1 MNIFMLSLSITLTI
15 IFDLIM
21 RNAVSSLQKAGGIY
35 SLVALSPSVGAYASG
50 RFRSNVPMRVV
61 QPTTQTNN
69 SVELETSDHCQPGIK
84 LEAERRKRKRQ
95 AVLPCL
101 TMSYEVIVGAWE
113 GKMRV
118 SVCWR
123 ELLYDDDT
131 GGRWVYDNL
140 IF

>member
-1 MNIFMLSLSITLTI
+1 
-15 IFDLIM
+15 
-21 RNAVSSLQKAGGIY
+21 
-35 SLVALSPSVGAYASG
+35 
-50 RFRSNVPMRVV
+50 MRVV

-131 GGRWVYDNL
+131 AGCWVYDNL

>member
-1 MNIFMLSLSITLTI
+1 MFSLSIKLTI
-15 IFDLIM
+15 LLFLQI

-131 GGRWVYDNL
+131 GGRWVYDKL
-140 IF
+140 MF